1 MLKNTLLISSLVVT
15 SIAFPQVGGPGG
27 AKSQEKGTLGAAV
40 KQGAKDPEQIVPLEL
55 NEDDYHM
62 SKMAPKAGFS
72 FAPIVF
78 FASYGDNNQ
87 QFDNSAGSI
96 DKRTSYSWPPK
107 PPFPAHPHP
116 LGVDMDQITHDHV
129 YPYAISGYPRF
140 NPKRVVEA
148 KLRFDV
154 YIQPNVSLWD
164 NDSIG
169 GWNDATNTSF
179 ALTKPGTATQAGDF
193 AKFLVPFLKAR
204 KALYPHW
211 VSIVFDLT
219 PNPMG
224 GGVYVYDINAFGNPI
239 QGRYWGMFQ
248 TITLAQQMKAL
259 EAASD
264 GDFQGWL
271 QDDTPLSY
279 AELMIKAY

>member
-1 MLKNTLLISSLVVT
+1 MYKQTLLITSLIIGAVT
-15 SIAFPQVGGPGG
+15 FANQGDQLPVRNGAQGGQKPVIKPG
-27 AKSQEKGTLGAAV
+27 T
-40 KQGAKDPEQIVPLEL
+40 KDPEQIVPIEL
-55 NEDDYHM
+55 DEEDYHIA
-62 SKMAPKAGFS
+62 KMAPKAGLS

-78 FASYGDNNQ
+78 FATYGDNNQ
-87 QFDNSAGSI
+87 QFDNSNGSI
-96 DKRTSYSWPPK
+96 DKRGSYLWPAL
-107 PPFPAHPHP
+107 PFNSQNHLSA
-116 LGVDMDQITHDHV
+116 VDMDQITKDRV

-204 KALYPHW
+204 KALHPHW